1 MDCLDIP
8 NKTIF
13 TMEMTPI
20 KFGPGSTDEVAY
32 GRKRLGVKHTSI
44 ITDRG
49 IMQLGLPDRVRTL
62 IQEAG
67 ISADGFDEVHVEPID
82 HSFEAIATF
91 VRGRDY
97 DGFVSVGGGS
107 CIDSAKAAN
116 LFTTYPAPLMDCVK
130 SPLVL
135 ACLFPDRSSHW
146 SPFPR
151 RLQLGVKPRLRPSW
165 MYYP

>member
-32 GRKRLGVKHTSI
+32 GLKRLGVKHTSI

-67 ISADGFDEVHVEPID
+67 ISADGFDEVHVEPND

-151 RLQLGVKPRLRPSW
+151 RLQLGVIPTPVKQ
-165 MYYP
+165 